1 MTAAGCSENYGVG
14 VQVEFDN
21 LFEAIAEKYKV
32 DVESAEGYALEC
44 LDDLITGTDYN
55 YFELGEGFYTG
66 QPNEVYIEV
75 NDVFKDGYNITE
87 KVTNLIKFCEDN
99 GLTMVGEVGVVGGL
113 EIY

>member
-1 MTAAGCSENYGVG
+1 MGVDYSGNYGVG

-21 LFEAIAEKYKV
+21 LFEAIAERYGV
-32 DVESAEGYALEC
+32 DTDDAEEYTLEY
-44 LDDLITGTDYN
+44 LEELLEETDYN
-55 YFELGEGFYTG
+55 YFEVGDGNYSG

-75 NDVFKDGYNITE
+75 NDVFKDGYDITE

-99 GLTMVGEVGVVGGL
+99 GLTMVGEIDVVGGL

>member
-1 MTAAGCSENYGVG
+1 MGVDYRGNYGVG
-14 VQVEFDN
+14 VQVEFGN
-21 LFEAIAEKYKV
+21 LYEVIAEKYKV
-32 DVESAEGYALEC
+32 DVESAEEYALEY

>member
-1 MTAAGCSENYGVG
+1 MGVDYSGNYGVG

-21 LFEAIAEKYKV
+21 LYEAIAEKYKV
-32 DVESAEGYALEC
+32 DVESASDYITDY

-66 QPNEVYIEV
+66 QPNEVYIEI
-75 NDVFKDGYNITE
+75 NDVFKDGYDISD
-87 KVTNLIKFCEDN
+87 KVSNLIKFCEDN
-99 GLTMVGEVGVVGGL
+99 GLTMVGEVDVVGGL